1 MTDLGPI
8 LEPSAHGLSLYD
20 PPGGRMLAYQPG
32 VPDLTFTITAVVRL
46 SPTQYCEWH
55 FMGPS
60 ETPDGGVCP
69 IQELGRVRTRKV
81 GEKKVEIATCA
92 FLQAVD
98 GEFGANTVEAVSALR
113 ECNERAGW
121 EIVYVGEF

>member
-1 MTDLGPI
+1 MADLYPL
-8 LEPSAHGLSLYD
+8 LEPSAHSLSLYD
-20 PPGGRMLAYQPG
+20 PPGGRLLAYQPG

-46 SPTQYCEWH
+46 SPMQYSEWH

-60 ETPDGGVCP
+60 ETPDGGVLP

-81 GEKKVEIATCA
+81 GDKKVEIALCE
-92 FLQAVD
+92 LD
-98 GEFGANTVEAVSALR
+98 GEFGANLEEAVRALR
-113 ECNERAGW
+113 ACNAQAGW